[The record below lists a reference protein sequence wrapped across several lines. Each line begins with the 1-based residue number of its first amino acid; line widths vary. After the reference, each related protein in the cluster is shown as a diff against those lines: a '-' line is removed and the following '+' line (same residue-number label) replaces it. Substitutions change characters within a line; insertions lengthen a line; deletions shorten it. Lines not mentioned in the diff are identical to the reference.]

1 MDTFIQGRVAGGIAH
16 DFNNLLTVINGY
28 AEIILSELTWDHHL
42 TEPLTLINEA
52 GQRAAT
58 LTGQLLAFSR
68 KTIVEP
74 KTLNLKRVIEHRGK
88 MLRRLIGEHLVLNL
102 DFSTE
107 TCNVIADLGQT
118 EQILLNLSVN
128 ARDAMPNGG
137 TLTLSTYPVVL
148 SSSDARSYDLLE
160 GRYVRI
166 RVSDTGVGID
176 PEIQNQIFQPFLT
189 TQAVGSGTGPGLA
202 AVDGIVRQ
210 SAGSFSLNSVVRTG
224 TTFNVHL
231 PAEESTESPAEL
243 SPQDFAPP
251 GTETICFVEDEES
264 VRRLIRL
271 VLETQGYTIIAAES
285 GAEVLAQA
293 ADHGGELICC

>member
-1 MDTFIQGRVAGGIAH
+1 M
-16 DFNNLLTVINGY
+16 
-28 AEIILSELTWDHHL
+28 
-42 TEPLTLINEA
+42 
-52 GQRAAT
+52 
-58 LTGQLLAFSR
+58 
-68 KTIVEP
+68 
-74 KTLNLKRVIEHRGK
+74 
-88 MLRRLIGEHLVLNL
+88 
-102 DFSTE
+102 
-107 TCNVIADLGQT
+107 
-118 EQILLNLSVN
+118 
-128 ARDAMPNGG
+128 
-137 TLTLSTYPVVL
+137 
-148 SSSDARSYDLLE
+148 
-160 GRYVRI
+160 
-166 RVSDTGVGID
+166 GID